1 MRFDLSCLIFCR
13 LAEEDFHTDKG
24 KECAANRIDN
34 ISDETLIM
42 ESGQCTG
49 HDLDLDLESR

>member
-1 MRFDLSCLIFCR
+1 MVKLVILFDVCLNR

-42 ESGQCTG
+42 ESGWCA
-49 HDLDLDLESR
+49 